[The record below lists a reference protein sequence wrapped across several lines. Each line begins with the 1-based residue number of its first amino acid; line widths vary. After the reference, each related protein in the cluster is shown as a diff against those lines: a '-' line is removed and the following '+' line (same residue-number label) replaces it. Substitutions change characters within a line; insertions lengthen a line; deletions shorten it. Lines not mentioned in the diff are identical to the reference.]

1 MGVSGLT
8 IVDDTLANRGCP
20 IPLRCGLR
28 MNRGLFL
35 VSRGLRRLLRGK
47 PMAPQGGTLGLL
59 HGRSLKETLNL
70 IVGLPGLGC
79 RWLRHVAEKHG
90 SSDDVLASSVED

>member
-1 MGVSGLT
+1 MLVVASRRAVTAFAHATLVDVIMGVSGLT

-35 VSRGLRRLLRGK
+35 VSRGLRRLL
-47 PMAPQGGTLGLL
+47 
-59 HGRSLKETLNL
+59 
-70 IVGLPGLGC
+70 
-79 RWLRHVAEKHG
+79 
-90 SSDDVLASSVED
+90 